1 MAKTLN
7 LSSLSDVLRDCD
19 ANLAALDDANLSD
32 EVKWDKLMDLYDWM
46 EQIGKTM
53 TKVQTSLRKKYKFS
67 KKEYVEYFEE
77 DPEPKNKDDEKDD

>member
-1 MAKTLN
+1 
-7 LSSLSDVLRDCD
+7 
-19 ANLAALDDANLSD
+19 
-32 EVKWDKLMDLYDWM
+32 MDLYDWM